1 MDALD
6 AIQDSMEAERQS
18 AIRAA
23 ASALPASPAVP
34 PRARDCDACGAPI
47 AAPRLRALPGARLCI
62 DCQRDA
68 EEGR

>member
-23 ASALPASPAVP
+23 ASALPASPSAP
-34 PRARDCDACGAPI
+34 PPARDCDACGAAI
-47 AAPRLRALPGARLCI
+47 APARLRALPGARLCI
-62 DCQRDA
+62 DCQRGA